1 VSKSLRAALARLP
14 PVTQTT
20 ITPTLVASVFSSTPE
35 HQPQEGH
42 GAGDSHHDHS
52 NFERDPHLL
61 TPA

>member
-1 VSKSLRAALARLP
+1 LARLP